1 MIKCEHLVK
10 KYMSTTAVSDLSL
23 DIISGNPYENDR
35 RAFKTDF
42 RYDHDG

>member
-23 DIISGNPYENDR
+23 DIISGTFMLYSVRTEAVNPPL
-35 RAFKTDF
+35 
-42 RYDHDG
+42 

>member
-23 DIISGNPYENDR
+23 DIIHPYENDR
-35 RAFKTDF
+35 RAFKTVL
-42 RYDHDG
+42 RYDHNG

>member
-23 DIISGNPYENDR
+23 DIIPVTFMRYSVRTEAVNPPL
-35 RAFKTDF
+35 
-42 RYDHDG
+42 